1 MSLRRKYADLHAR
14 HQALVAATQ
23 AEHAANTTE
32 EFVLARIAGQLDTV
46 KTVVAQHLA
55 GASHPATA
63 VQDVAAFAESLRQSL
78 AAAGID
84 LRLELARLEG
94 ADL

>member
-14 HQALVAATQ
+14 HQALVAAAQ
-23 AEHAANTTE
+23 AEHSAKTTE
-32 EFVLARIAGQLDTV
+32 EFALARLAGQLDTV
-46 KTVVAQHLA
+46 KTVVAQHIA
-55 GASHPATA
+55 GAGRPDTA
-63 VQDVAAFAESLRQSL
+63 LQDVPAFAASLQQSL
-78 AAAGID
+78 AAAGVD